1 MKYFS
6 LILLLSLIVST
17 SSCVPLKDIT
27 YLQETDKTSDNLIA
41 VQLQQQPYRVQVGDV
56 LSIRLKALDQQLVDF
71 FNPSSTGDVSIGL
84 DEGYYYDGF
93 AINNHGN
100 IRVPELGEINVLGR
114 TTEEIRLLI
123 EKMLL
128 ANYIKDEAD
137 LFVTVKLAGI
147 RYTVVGEVADPGTKT
162 ELTEKLSVLEAIAN
176 AGDIPLTGDRTDV
189 LIIRQYPG
197 GQKVHHIDLTTID
210 AMSSP
215 YFYLQPNDTVAV
227 NPLPQKALGIGTT
240 GLQSLTTI
248 LSIVTALTTV
258 ILLVTR

>member
-1 MKYFS
+1 M
-6 LILLLSLIVST
+6 
-17 SSCVPLKDIT
+17 
-27 YLQETDKTSDNLIA
+27 LQ
-41 VQLQQQPYRVQVGDV
+41 
-56 LSIRLKALDQQLVDF
+56 
-71 FNPSSTGDVSIGL
+71 
-84 DEGYYYDGF
+84 
-93 AINNHGN
+93 
-100 IRVPELGEINVLGR
+100 
-114 TTEEIRLLI
+114 
-123 EKMLL
+123 
-128 ANYIKDEAD
+128 DEAD

-197 GQKVHHIDLTTID
+197 GQRVHHIDLTTID